1 MERIEDNQ
9 ENQDEAN
16 YKNDDGM
23 QSEILSDR
31 LSYAERRKYLTGVE
45 MERIEDNQENQ
56 DEANYKN
63 NFRTRGRPRV
73 EQQTL
78 NTVKDILKL
87 VKGIESLLVKST
99 I

>member
-1 MERIEDNQ
+1 
-9 ENQDEAN
+9 
-16 YKNDDGM
+16 
-23 QSEILSDR
+23 
-31 LSYAERRKYLTGVE
+31 

-87 VKGIESLLVKST
+87 VKGIESLFVKLNIFCRRLKMTFMHEKSKNCKDYLVKNANA
-99 I
+99 